1 MLLKAPL
8 LNASRLNQKR
18 NQNHGDIAV
27 EVLKPILPQ
36 QLLVPV
42 WSCHR
47 QPVLPWTMIS
57 LKNIVNIFASCN
69 EDSVLNFTKSIM
81 AGKNLE
87 APKYK
92 FLDYLKLV

>member
-47 QPVLPWTMIS
+47 QPVLPWTIIS
-57 LKNIVNIFASCN
+57 LKNIVNIFESCN
-69 EDSVLNFTKSIM
+69 EDSVLNFTKVSSMISKLL
-81 AGKNLE
+81 KNLKNSFRMT
-87 APKYK
+87 P
-92 FLDYLKLV
+92 

>member
-8 LNASRLNQKR
+8 FNASRLNQKR

-47 QPVLPWTMIS
+47 QPVLPWTMSSLSS
-57 LKNIVNIFASCN
+57 LKYVVNIFASCK

-87 APKYK
+87 APM
-92 FLDYLKLV
+92 